1 MAKQA
6 NNVFRIEMIILK
18 IISTQECYGYQ
29 ISQLIKTLTEDHMNL
44 AEGTL
49 YPILYKL
56 IDQGYIEDHKKLV
69 GKRKT
74 RVYYTITDFGKEYL
88 QSIYDEYT
96 IMSNY
101 VNQIMNWNGD
111 IDNE

>member
-29 ISQLIKTLTEDHMNL
+29 ISQLIKTLTEDHMSL

-74 RVYYTITDFGKEYL
+74 RVYYTITDSGKEYL
-88 QSIYDEYT
+88 QSIYDEYMV
-96 IMSNY
+96 MSNY